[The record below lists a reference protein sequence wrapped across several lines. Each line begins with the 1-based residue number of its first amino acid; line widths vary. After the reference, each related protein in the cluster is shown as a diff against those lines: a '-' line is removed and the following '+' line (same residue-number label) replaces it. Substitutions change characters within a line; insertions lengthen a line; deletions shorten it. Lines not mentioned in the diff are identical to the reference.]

1 MENEV
6 AQAEQPVQEASPA
19 MGQQAEQPADSSEVQ
34 AYTPREDE
42 KHLYHVMLDQ
52 PRFDSKSGKKLS
64 KSYVQKFTQTEFA
77 NMTRKKDE
85 KDKSYLQ
92 MLGYEIKVLW
102 DPTKQI

>member
-42 KHLYHVMLDQ
+42 KHLYHVELDK
-52 PRFDSKSGKKLS
+52 PRYDSRTAKKLS
-64 KSYVQKFTQTEFA
+64 KSYIQKFTQTEYK
-77 NMTRKKDE
+77 NMTRKKDAN
-85 KDKSYLQ
+85 DKSYVE
-92 MLGYEIKVLW
+92 MLGYKMTILW